1 MGDPNDDFGHE
12 LERFRNYFRLLI
24 QLRLDPRWQR
34 KFDASDIVQ
43 QTFLEAHAKR
53 SQFRGSSED
62 EWLAWVR
69 QILAHNLADAL
80 RAAKR
85 EKRDAVRERSLDEAL
100 EASASDLGNWLAA
113 EQSSPSHQADR
124 HERALRLAEE
134 LAALPD
140 AQREAL
146 VLQYWHGWTLAEIG
160 THLSRSPAAVA
171 GLLKRGLKQ
180 LRQRLQE

>member
-1 MGDPNDDFGHE
+1 MGDPNDDFDHE
-12 LERFRNYFRLLI
+12 LEEFRNYFRLLI

-43 QTFLEAHAKR
+43 QTFLEAHEKR
-53 SQFRGSSED
+53 SQFRGSNKD

-80 RAAKR
+80 RAARR
-85 EKRDAVRERSLDEAL
+85 EKRDATRERSLEKAL
-100 EASASDLGNWLAA
+100 EASAADLSSWLAA
-113 EQSSPSHQADR
+113 DQSSPSQQADR
-124 HERALRLAEE
+124 HERALRLAEA
-134 LAALPD
+134 LAMLPD

-160 THLSRSPAAVA
+160 NRLGRSPAAVA